1 MEQMPKE
8 AREWVKIANMAADI
22 RARIQKANEPRPLVQ
37 PNRPVFILPTG
48 MTGQTLKKLKRHD
61 SMFNLFPYEH

>member
-1 MEQMPKE
+1 MEPMPEE

-22 RARIQKANEPRPLVQ
+22 RARIQKANAPRPIVE

-61 SMFNLFPYEH
+61 SMFNLFPHEH

>member
-1 MEQMPKE
+1 MEPMPKE

-22 RARIQKANEPRPLVQ
+22 RARIQKANAPRPIVE